1 MLASSSPTSNNPV
14 PDSGYSHG
22 VYSFYFVIDPVP
34 TGTLTASLISDPT
47 HAHPSTLPASSSS
60 IDDRASLTAD
70 LRALSIILED
80 IWLVDIIDFSTG
92 SGKFTADGADYF
104 NVAIPNLNLYAPS
117 LFILGSLTVD
127 PESLIDPIDDTFKD
141 SFRTL
146 WDATPFGDFLNV
158 ASSGLNLP
166 RQMFELI
173 LVVVVL
179 FIIGGMIFLR
189 FKAPEPALL
198 VASLGLVTSAVLGL
212 GYVELVYT
220 LAAIS
225 ALAFFYMMFF
235 KTSGA

>member
-1 MLASSSPTSNNPV
+1 MA
-14 PDSGYSHG
+14 
-22 VYSFYFVIDPVP
+22 DPVP
-34 TGTLTASLISDPT
+34 TGTLTASLLSDPT
-47 HAHPSTLPASSSS
+47 HSHPSVLSASSAS
-60 IDDRASLTAD
+60 IDDRASLDGD
-70 LRALSIILED
+70 LRALSIILEG
-80 IWLVDIIDFSTG
+80 IWLQNIIDFSTG

-104 NVAIPNLNLYAPS
+104 NVAIPNLNLYAPT

-127 PESLIDPIDDTFKD
+127 PEALRDPIDDTFKD
-141 SFRTL
+141 NFRTL
-146 WDATPFGDFLNV
+146 WDTTPFGDFLNV

-166 RQMFELI
+166 RQLFELI
-173 LVVVVL
+173 LVMVVL
-179 FIIGGMIFLR
+179 FIIGGMIFLK

-198 VASLGLVTSAVLGL
+198 VASLGLVASAVLGL